1 MDNMSEQEIC
11 DFCQSAVKAL
21 TEEKKEEVM
30 KCVGQFVYNPKIGEI
45 NKKIAIFQKQC
56 NDLGATTGQA
66 RSTEVRLKVQLF
78 ACGKHLLSELF
89 TYEFATGKHVGTNGG
104 SARREIYGLLL

>member
-30 KCVGQFVYNPKIGEI
+30 KCVGQFVYNPKIEEI

-56 NDLGATTGQA
+56 
-66 RSTEVRLKVQLF
+66 
-78 ACGKHLLSELF
+78 KHLQV
-89 TYEFATGKHVGTNGG
+89 KPNGRC
-104 SARREIYGLLL
+104 AYCNAEISLKR